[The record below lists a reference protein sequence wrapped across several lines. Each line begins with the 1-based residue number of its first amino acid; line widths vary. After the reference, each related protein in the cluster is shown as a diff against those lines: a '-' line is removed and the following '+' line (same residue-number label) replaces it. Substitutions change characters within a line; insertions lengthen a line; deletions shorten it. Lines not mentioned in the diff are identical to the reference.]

1 MIEHGEVKME
11 DGKTNEDNQV
21 DKVPVLNQ
29 IFEGLITDASDL
41 IRDLYWGVK
50 TYLIFGLISILFGI
64 EGFIYNIDLFGE
76 RLYIPVFVSG
86 CLIFCGLAQIWN
98 FFRLRKKYAR
108 LFKAQAELKN
118 S

>member
-1 MIEHGEVKME
+1 ME
-11 DGKTNEDNQV
+11 ERKTNADNQV

-29 IFEGLITDASDL
+29 IFEGLITDAADL

-64 EGFIYNIDLFGE
+64 YSFASNIDLFGE
-76 RLYIPVFVSG
+76 RLYIPLFISG
-86 CLIFCGLAQIWN
+86 CLIFCGLVQIWN

-108 LFKAQAELKN
+108 LFKAQTELKN